1 MKFISRYLK
10 KDEHFI
16 DVGSNVGIYTLL
28 AASIVGNNGLVYSF
42 EPDYIS
48 NKRLLENIKLN
59 KLKNVK
65 VFQYAISNKNSK
77 LFTHGHDTMN
87 RIRYDNDP
95 SKKLFRFNL
104 RNLIPLFKLN
114 VHWGKL
120 I

>member
-77 LFTHGHDTMN
+77 LFFTHGHDTMN

-95 SKKLFRFNL
+95 SKNFSGS
-104 RNLIPLFKLN
+104 I
-114 VHWGKL
+114 
-120 I
+120 